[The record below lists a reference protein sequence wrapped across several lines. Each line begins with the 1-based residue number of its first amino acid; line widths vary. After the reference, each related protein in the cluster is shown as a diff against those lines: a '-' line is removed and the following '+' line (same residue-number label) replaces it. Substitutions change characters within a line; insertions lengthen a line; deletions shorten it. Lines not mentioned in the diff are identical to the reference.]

1 MYEFGTD
8 AILSLLARL
17 TFCSLSTGKRCAT
30 EFQNTLCFLSHQIQ
44 TCSGEFEE
52 EERNQKLPKQPVSMS
67 VALRSPSVFG
77 LRSSVTSVSSLAIG
91 WNTISLRTTSRV
103 VAPFASA
110 DSLSSIDIGAVHNKS
125 CQLRCA
131 FTVSTCAS
139 ARFSC
144 CPVMKLGMRRS
155 KQTFHI

>member
-30 EFQNTLCFLSHQIQ
+30 EFQNTLCFLSIASHQIQ

-91 WNTISLRTTSRV
+91 WNTISLRTTTRV
-103 VAPFASA
+103 VARFASA
-110 DSLSSIDIGAVHNKS
+110 DSLSAASTSVPSITSRANFVARLRSVPVPLHGFRAVPS
-125 CQLRCA
+125 
-131 FTVSTCAS
+131 
-139 ARFSC
+139 
-144 CPVMKLGMRRS
+144 
-155 KQTFHI
+155 

>member
-91 WNTISLRTTSRV
+91 WNTISLRTTTRV
-103 VAPFASA
+103 VARFASA
-110 DSLSSIDIGAVHNKS
+110 DSLSAASTSVPSITSRANFVARSRSVPVPLHGFRAVPS
-125 CQLRCA
+125 
-131 FTVSTCAS
+131 
-139 ARFSC
+139 
-144 CPVMKLGMRRS
+144 
-155 KQTFHI
+155 